1 MKSGYFNLQHVLSRE
16 KKKKKGV
23 TALKILSRKKNN

>member
-16 KKKKKGV
+16 KKKKGV